1 MDFCM
6 KSAETPDYAVIL
18 WDNDG
23 VLVDTE
29 RLYFQATREAFARVG
44 VDLTEKLF
52 LEYFLLQSEGTSKFG
67 LANGL
72 SETGIAELR
81 LVRDKRYQQLLRQE
95 QIMIDGVRDTLEMLR
110 PHFVMGIVTSSLRR
124 HFETIHSRTSLLELF
139 DFTITR
145 EDYVDAKPAPDPYLS
160 AIARSGYPADRCLA
174 IEDSPRGLIA
184 ARAAGLDCWVIPTDL
199 TRRAAFTGASRVLER
214 ISEVPPLLLDAK
226 RLRS

>member
-1 MDFCM
+1 M

-72 SETGIAELR
+72 SEAGIAELR
-81 LVRDKRYQQLLRQE
+81 LVMGQTLSATAPAGTDHDRRRSRHAGDAAAALRYGNRDK
-95 QIMIDGVRDTLEMLR
+95 
-110 PHFVMGIVTSSLRR
+110 FSS
-124 HFETIHSRTSLLELF
+124 
-139 DFTITR
+139 
-145 EDYVDAKPAPDPYLS
+145 PAFRNHP
-160 AIARSGYPADRCLA
+160 
-174 IEDSPRGLIA
+174 
-184 ARAAGLDCWVIPTDL
+184 
-199 TRRAAFTGASRVLER
+199 
-214 ISEVPPLLLDAK
+214 
-226 RLRS
+226 